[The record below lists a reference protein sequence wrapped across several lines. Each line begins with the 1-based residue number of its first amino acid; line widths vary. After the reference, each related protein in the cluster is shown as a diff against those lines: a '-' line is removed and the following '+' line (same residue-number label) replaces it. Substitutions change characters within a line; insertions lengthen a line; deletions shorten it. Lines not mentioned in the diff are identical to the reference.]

1 MWEFESKDD
10 VPPSTIRL
18 ASSHVH
24 AHVLLKHDASW
35 LYYSSPDV
43 QPVTSCA
50 PVWPPAV
57 CLYLYSR
64 CPLTFIFVLSVAVPQ
79 SVPDSML
86 TTLQKAP
93 KKRLGLA
100 VSFPISLRRIRSW
113 TQLMAN
119 NYQGNFPMTDSGDF
133 VRGKE
138 GAARCGVPLQTNTSQ
153 SAPLPSDFFFL
164 ID

>member
-10 VPPSTIRL
+10 EPPSTIRL
-18 ASSHVH
+18 ASPTHTHARVH
-24 AHVLLKHDASW
+24 ARLVLKHDASW
-35 LYYSSPDV
+35 LHYSSPDV
-43 QPVTSCA
+43 QLVRSCA
-50 PVWPPAV
+50 PVRPPAV

-93 KKRLGLA
+93 KKRLGLV
-100 VSFPISLRRIRSW
+100 VSFPISHRRTRSW

-133 VRGKE
+133 IRRE
-138 GAARCGVPLQTNTSQ
+138 GGSGPLW
-153 SAPLPSDFFFL
+153 SATPK
-164 ID
+164 